1 MCTADRFYHGS
12 MTTTGSD
19 SLGFRERDFALY
31 RPELQRNEE
40 YNDARL
46 VIRRRLDAIGKAVC
60 DALSTKDV
68 SLTSRASLHHPYTF
82 NGYKVASQCVYL
94 SRGDKERK
102 EIKRI
107 LGVELGKDLD
117 QNFVHVLLVLEIYEH
132 GMEVALRVH
141 KDAWW
146 DGENLKRS
154 LKEAAGR
161 EEFARLLRSL
171 PEYGLRIDDHRKIH
185 ACETMTPQELAEVCR
200 FYTPGQHWLH
210 VSRDLDR
217 EDPFVTEPGFLERV
231 LEEFRRLLPAYVFM
245 RWNTANNRLFG

>member
-1 MCTADRFYHGS
+1 MATTDSNSIPADAS
-12 MTTTGSD
+12 
-19 SLGFRERDFALY
+19 GFRERDFALY

-46 VIRRRLDAIGKAVC
+46 VVRRRLDAIGKAAC
-60 DALSTKDV
+60 AALSSKEV

-82 NGYKVASQCVYL
+82 NGYKVSSQCVYL

-117 QNFVHVLLVLEIYEH
+117 QNFVHVLLVLEIYQH
-132 GMEVALRVH
+132 GLEVALRIH

-146 DGENLKRS
+146 DGENFKRR
-154 LKEAAGR
+154 LKETVNR
-161 EEFARLLRSL
+161 EELARVLRAL
-171 PEYGLRIDDHRKIH
+171 PEYGLRIDEHRKVH
-185 ACETMTPQELAEVCR
+185 PCETMSPQELAEICQ

-210 VSRDLDR
+210 LSRDFDC
-217 EDPFVTEPGFLERV
+217 EDPFVTDPGFLERV
-231 LEEFRRLLPAYVFM
+231 IAEFRRLLPVYILA
-245 RWNTANNRLFG
+245 RWSADNNRLFG